1 MASSSSFVITIDGA
15 PLAADIE
22 ALLVSA
28 FVDSSLRLPDMFALR
43 FRDTDRTVIA
53 KSQITIGAKVTIA
66 VMTDATPAA
75 EPLVAG
81 EVTAL
86 ELEFDETGTFAVV
99 RGYDPAHR
107 LFRGRHTKSYTQTT
121 ASDAVREVAG
131 RVGLEIGT
139 IESSATVFEHLAQC
153 GQTDWEFLDA
163 LARQIGYE
171 LAMRDNKLYFARRKP
186 AADAP
191 DDKGPAVPDPLV
203 LRFGADLLR
212 VRSVVTAA
220 EQVDRVQV
228 RGWDIAR
235 KRAIVAETK
244 AGTTSVT
251 LPTTDPVRLAAV
263 FGAPSYVSTDRA
275 YRTQAEADAAA
286 DALAERIGS
295 SFAEVE
301 AITRGNPK
309 LRADIPVCLENV
321 GQPFDG
327 KYMIT
332 AARHRYAPSAGGY
345 TTTLSVTGRQERSL
359 YGLTSALGAG
369 AGPGAGRYGVVVGLV
384 SDAHDP
390 SGQGR
395 VKLTFPW
402 LSDDYVSDWAR
413 TVQPGAGKDRGAM
426 VVPEVG
432 DEVLVAFEQND
443 PRRPYVLGGLF
454 NGVDTPSTDGPT
466 LIDDGSGAV
475 NRRSIVS
482 RNGHRIDLLDE
493 DGRTEGIAMRS
504 GDGTLRLALD
514 QVDAKVEISSD
525 GTITVVGKKGI
536 VVDATGAKLE
546 LNAGDIAITAKK
558 AVKISGGSGSINVDT
573 TGVAASGPSVKASAT
588 ASAELKSTGP
598 TVISGLPVK
607 IN

>member
-53 KSQITIGAKVTIA
+53 KSGIMIGAKVTIA
-66 VMTDATPAA
+66 VTTDATPAA

-86 ELEFDETGTFAVV
+86 ELEFDETGTFAVI

-121 ASDAVREVAG
+121 ASDAVRQVGG
-131 RVGLEIGT
+131 RVGLEVGT
-139 IESSATVFEHLAQC
+139 IEPTTTVFEHLAQC
-153 GQTDWEFLDA
+153 GQTDWEFLDG
-163 LARQIGYE
+163 LARQAGFE
-171 LAMRDNKLYFARRKP
+171 LAVRDNKLNFGRRKP

-191 DDKGPAVPDPLV
+191 DDQGPTVPDPLV

-228 RGWDIAR
+228 RGWDIAQ
-235 KRAIVAETK
+235 KRAIVAEAK

-251 LPTTDPVRLAAV
+251 LPTIDPAQLAEV
-263 FGAPSYVSTDRA
+263 FGAPSYVATDHA

-301 AITRGNPK
+301 AITHGNPK
-309 LRADIPVCLENV
+309 LRADVPVCLENV

-345 TTTLSVTGRQERSL
+345 TTALSVTGRQERSL
-359 YGLTSALGAG
+359 YGLTSAPGTRAAG
-369 AGPGAGRYGVVVGLV
+369 LGVVVGLV
-384 SDAHDP
+384 SDVHDP

-413 TVQPGAGKDRGAM
+413 TVQPGAAKNRGAM

-454 NGVDTPSTDGPT
+454 NGVDTPSTEGPT
-466 LIDDGSGAV
+466 LIDGGSGAV

-504 GDGTLRLALD
+504 GDGALRLALD
-514 QVDAKVEISSD
+514 QVGAKVEIGSD
-525 GTITVVGKKGI
+525 GTIAVVGRKG
-536 VVDATGAKLE
+536 VVINATGAKLE

-558 AVKISGGSGSINVDT
+558 SVKITGGSGSLDVDT
-573 TGVAASGPSVKASAT
+573 AGVAASGPSVKASAT
-588 ASAELKSTGP
+588 ANAELKSTGP
-598 TVISGLPVK
+598 TIISGLPVK

>member
-1 MASSSSFVITIDGA
+1 MASSSSFVITVDGA

-53 KSQITIGAKVTIA
+53 RSQITIGAKVTIA
-66 VMTDATPAA
+66 VMTDAIPAA

-86 ELEFDETGTFAVV
+86 ELEFDETGTFAVI

-107 LFRGRHTKSYTQTT
+107 LFRGRRTQSYTQTT
-121 ASDAVREVAG
+121 ASDAVRQVAG
-131 RVGLEIGT
+131 RAGIEIGT
-139 IESSATVFEHLAQC
+139 VESTTTVFEHLAQC
-153 GQTDWEFLDA
+153 GQTDWEFLDG
-163 LARQIGYE
+163 LARQAGFE
-171 LAMRDNKLYFARRKP
+171 LAVRDNKLDFGRRKA

-191 DDKGPAVPDPLV
+191 DDQGPTVPDPLV

-220 EQVDRVQV
+220 EQVERVQV
-228 RGWDIAR
+228 RGWDIGQ
-235 KRAIVAETK
+235 KRAIVAEAK

-251 LPTTDPVRLAAV
+251 LPTIEPGQLAEA
-263 FGAPSYVSTDRA
+263 FGAPSYVATDHA

-286 DALAERIGS
+286 EALAERIGS

-301 AITRGNPK
+301 AVTRGNPK
-309 LRADIPVCLENV
+309 LRADVPVCLENV

-332 AARHRYAPSAGGY
+332 AARHRYAPSARGY
-345 TTTLSVTGRQERSL
+345 TTALSVTGRQERSL
-359 YGLTSALGAG
+359 YGLTSAPCAG
-369 AGPGAGRYGVVVGLV
+369 AAARGVVVGLV

-413 TVQPGAGKDRGAM
+413 TVQPGAGRNRGAM

-443 PRRPYVLGGLF
+443 PHRPYVLGGLF
-454 NGVDTPSTDGPT
+454 NGVDTPNTEGPT

-493 DGRTEGIAMRS
+493 DGRTEGVAMRS
-504 GDGTLRLALD
+504 GDGTLRLVLD
-514 QVDAKVEISSD
+514 QVGAKVEIGSD
-525 GTITVVGKKGI
+525 GTIAVVGKKG
-536 VVDATGAKLE
+536 VVIDATGAKLE
-546 LNAGDIAITAKK
+546 LNAGDIAITATK
-558 AVKISGGSGSINVDT
+558 AVKITGGSGSIDVDT
-573 TGVAASGPSVKASAT
+573 TGVTASGPSVKASAT
-588 ASAELKSTGP
+588 AGAELRSTGP